1 MMLPLGALWFV
12 VLILVLVIFCTA
24 FLMSVRLFWVLIL
37 AVVVFGLALTMISLF
52 SKRGRELR
60 ESMREE
66 TMLLEYLKSHG
77 IGGEL
82 SELSK
87 SIGIAEDR
95 ILDRLRSLEERG
107 KIPPGSTSKLG

>member
-1 MMLPLGALWFV
+1 MMLPLDALWFV
-12 VLILVLVIFCTA
+12 GLILGLVIFCTA

-52 SKRGRELR
+52 SKRGREL
-60 ESMREE
+60 SKSKREE
-66 TMLLEYLKSHG
+66 TMILEYLKSHG

-87 SIGIAEDR
+87 SIGIAEEK
-95 ILDRLRSLEERG
+95 ILERLRSLEERG
-107 KIPPGSTSKLG
+107 MIPPGSTSKLV